1 MSRWFEVEI
10 TASVTISVEADSKQE
25 AEKKILNAVVF
36 DSDIQDLLVENTE
49 VQDAVEIDEDIA
61 GINHIYEE

>member
-25 AEKKILNAVVF
+25 AEKKILNAVGF